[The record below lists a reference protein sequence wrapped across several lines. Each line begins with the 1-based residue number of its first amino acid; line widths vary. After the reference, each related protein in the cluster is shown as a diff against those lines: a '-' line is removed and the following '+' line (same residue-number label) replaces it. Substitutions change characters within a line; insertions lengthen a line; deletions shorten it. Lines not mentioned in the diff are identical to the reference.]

1 MLPEAVKTYIHTHR
15 QEAVDTLSK
24 LIGFPSV
31 ATPQPQDGFPY
42 GKPAAE
48 ALDFMLEQ
56 LSALGMTCT
65 NYDYHMGAA
74 DWDDTLPPHLG
85 ILCHLDVV
93 PVVQA
98 NWTSDPFTAE
108 IRNDRI
114 YGRGAIDDK
123 GPAVSVLF
131 ALRAI
136 REAGIPLRKNVRFL
150 LGCNE
155 ENGSTDLAYYL
166 AHAAMPPQ
174 VFTPDGSY
182 PIIHLEKGML
192 RLEFTK
198 QTADPIVRF
207 SAGTAP
213 NAVPADASVSLSAA
227 FCGAAK
233 QGSQITCQGNKLAY
247 KGVAAHA
254 STPESGDNAITGLL
268 TYLGS
273 DAAFADCKALAQ
285 LFPHGCTDGS
295 GLGIACADTESGALT
310 CICSMLH
317 VENGMLTGCV
327 DIRFPVCTTKEA
339 VLEQVQAAF
348 EMWQKAKAGLEIAE
362 KSYKRVKNL
371 ADQGVMSA
379 QKLDEVTAQRDAA
392 IATEKAAKAQ
402 YDMAKNGAEREDKAA
417 AAALVDR
424 AKGAVAE
431 VESYIKETYLIAQT
445 AGEVSEIFP
454 KVGEL
459 VGTGAPIMNIAILD
473 DMWVTFNV
481 REDLLQGLTMG
492 TEFEAFVPAL
502 DKNIRLKVNYM
513 KDLGTY
519 AAWKATKTTG
529 QFDLKTFEVKALP
542 QEKVEGL
549 RPGMSVILKK

>member
-1 MLPEAVKTYIHTHR
+1 MLPETVRNYIHAH
-15 QEAVDTLSK
+15 QSEAVETLSK

-42 GKPAAE
+42 GKTAAD

-74 DWDDTLPPHLG
+74 DWDSTLPPHLG

-93 PVVQA
+93 PAVPE

-108 IRNDRI
+108 IRNGSI

-123 GPAVSVLF
+123 GPAVAVLY

-136 REAGIPLRKNVRFL
+136 KAAGIPLRKNVRFL

-192 RLEFTK
+192 RLRFTK
-198 QTADPIVRF
+198 QTADPIASF

-213 NAVPADASVSLSAA
+213 NAVPADASVSLSAP
-227 FCGAAK
+227 FCGTK
-233 QGSQITCQGNKLAY
+233 EQGSQITRSGDKLAY
-247 KGVAAHA
+247 KGIAAHV

-268 TYLGS
+268 TYLSS
-273 DAAFADCKALAQ
+273 DSAFADCKALAQ
-285 LFPHGCTDGS
+285 LFPHGCTDGN

-317 VENGMLTGCV
+317 AEHGMLTGCV
-327 DIRFPVCTTKEA
+327 DIRFPISTTKEA

-348 EMWQKAKAGLEIAE
+348 EAKGFQCEALIQSDPHHTPKDTPFVQDLLAVYEEQTGTRGECIAIGGGTYVHDIAGGVAFGMEYPDWDYHMHGDDEFLPLEQLGENTCMMA
-362 KSYKRVKNL
+362 
-371 ADQGVMSA
+371 
-379 QKLDEVTAQRDAA
+379 AA
-392 IATEKAAKAQ
+392 IL
-402 YDMAKNGAEREDKAA
+402 R
-417 AAALVDR
+417 
-424 AKGAVAE
+424 
-431 VESYIKETYLIAQT
+431 IC
-445 AGEVSEIFP
+445 GE
-454 KVGEL
+454 
-459 VGTGAPIMNIAILD
+459 
-473 DMWVTFNV
+473 
-481 REDLLQGLTMG
+481 
-492 TEFEAFVPAL
+492 
-502 DKNIRLKVNYM
+502 
-513 KDLGTY
+513 
-519 AAWKATKTTG
+519 
-529 QFDLKTFEVKALP
+529 
-542 QEKVEGL
+542 
-549 RPGMSVILKK
+549 

>member
-1 MLPEAVKTYIHTHR
+1 MLPETVKHHIHMHR

-31 ATPQPQDGFPY
+31 ATPQPQDDFPY

-56 LSALGMTCT
+56 LSALDMTCT

-93 PVVQA
+93 PAVQA

-123 GPAVSVLF
+123 GPAVAVLY

-136 REAGIPLRKNVRFL
+136 KAAGIPLRKNVRFL

-166 AHAAMPPQ
+166 AHATMPPQ

-227 FCGAAK
+227 FCGTAE

-247 KGVAAHA
+247 KGIAAHA

-285 LFPHGCTDGS
+285 LFPHSCTDGS

-339 VLEQVQAAF
+339 VLKQVQAAF
-348 EMWQKAKAGLEIAE
+348 AAKGFRCEARIQSDPHHTPKDTPFVQDLLAVYEEQTGTKGECIAIGGGTYVHDIAGGVAFGMEYPDWDYHMHGDNEFLPLEQLEENTCMMA
-362 KSYKRVKNL
+362 
-371 ADQGVMSA
+371 
-379 QKLDEVTAQRDAA
+379 AA
-392 IATEKAAKAQ
+392 IL
-402 YDMAKNGAEREDKAA
+402 R
-417 AAALVDR
+417 
-424 AKGAVAE
+424 
-431 VESYIKETYLIAQT
+431 IC
-445 AGEVSEIFP
+445 GE
-454 KVGEL
+454 
-459 VGTGAPIMNIAILD
+459 
-473 DMWVTFNV
+473 
-481 REDLLQGLTMG
+481 
-492 TEFEAFVPAL
+492 
-502 DKNIRLKVNYM
+502 
-513 KDLGTY
+513 
-519 AAWKATKTTG
+519 
-529 QFDLKTFEVKALP
+529 
-542 QEKVEGL
+542 
-549 RPGMSVILKK
+549 

>member
-93 PVVQA
+93 PAVQA

-123 GPAVSVLF
+123 GPAVAVLY
-131 ALRAI
+131 ALCAI
-136 REAGIPLRKNVRFL
+136 KAAGIPLRKNVRFL

-227 FCGAAK
+227 FCGTAE

-295 GLGIACADTESGALT
+295 GLGIACADTESGAPAFAA
-310 CICSMLH
+310 CS
-317 VENGMLTGCV
+317 T
-327 DIRFPVCTTKEA
+327 
-339 VLEQVQAAF
+339 
-348 EMWQKAKAGLEIAE
+348 
-362 KSYKRVKNL
+362 
-371 ADQGVMSA
+371 
-379 QKLDEVTAQRDAA
+379 
-392 IATEKAAKAQ
+392 
-402 YDMAKNGAEREDKAA
+402 
-417 AAALVDR
+417 
-424 AKGAVAE
+424 
-431 VESYIKETYLIAQT
+431 
-445 AGEVSEIFP
+445 
-454 KVGEL
+454 
-459 VGTGAPIMNIAILD
+459 
-473 DMWVTFNV
+473 
-481 REDLLQGLTMG
+481 
-492 TEFEAFVPAL
+492 
-502 DKNIRLKVNYM
+502 
-513 KDLGTY
+513 
-519 AAWKATKTTG
+519 
-529 QFDLKTFEVKALP
+529 
-542 QEKVEGL
+542 
-549 RPGMSVILKK
+549 

>member
-1 MLPEAVKTYIHTHR
+1 MLPEAVCNRIHTNHAD
-15 QEAVDTLSK
+15 AVETLSR

-31 ATPQPQDGFPY
+31 AAPQPQDGYPY
-42 GKPAAE
+42 GKPAAD
-48 ALDFMLEQ
+48 ALDFMLHQ
-56 LSALGMTCT
+56 LEELGMTCT
-65 NYDYHMGAA
+65 NYEYHMGAA
-74 DWDDTLPPHLG
+74 DWDASLPQHLG

-93 PVVQA
+93 PAVPS
-98 NWTSDPFTAE
+98 NWKSDPFTAE
-108 IRNDRI
+108 IRDGRI

-123 GPAVSVLF
+123 GPAVAVLY

-136 REAGIPLRKNVRFL
+136 RESGIPLRKNVRFL

-155 ENGSTDLAYYL
+155 ENGSTDLEYYM
-166 AHAAMPPQ
+166 ARHAMPPQ

-192 RLEFTK
+192 RLQFTK
-198 QTADPIVRF
+198 ATADPIARF

-213 NAVPADASVSLSAA
+213 NAVPADAAVSLSAA
-227 FCGAAK
+227 FCGTAE
-233 QGSQITCQGNKLAY
+233 QGSQITRQGNELAY
-247 KGVAAHA
+247 KGIAAHA

-273 DAAFADCKALAQ
+273 DSAFADCRALAE

-317 VENGMLTGCV
+317 VENGTLTGCV
-327 DIRFPVCTTKEA
+327 DIRFPVCTTKET

-348 EMWQKAKAGLEIAE
+348 EMWQKAKAGLQIAE

-392 IATEKAAKAQ
+392 VATEKAAKAQ

-417 AAALVDR
+417 ASALVDR

-431 VESYIKETYLIAQT
+431 VESYIKETYLIA
-445 AGEVSEIFP
+445 
-454 KVGEL
+454 
-459 VGTGAPIMNIAILD
+459 
-473 DMWVTFNV
+473 
-481 REDLLQGLTMG
+481 
-492 TEFEAFVPAL
+492 
-502 DKNIRLKVNYM
+502 
-513 KDLGTY
+513 
-519 AAWKATKTTG
+519 
-529 QFDLKTFEVKALP
+529 
-542 QEKVEGL
+542 
-549 RPGMSVILKK
+549 